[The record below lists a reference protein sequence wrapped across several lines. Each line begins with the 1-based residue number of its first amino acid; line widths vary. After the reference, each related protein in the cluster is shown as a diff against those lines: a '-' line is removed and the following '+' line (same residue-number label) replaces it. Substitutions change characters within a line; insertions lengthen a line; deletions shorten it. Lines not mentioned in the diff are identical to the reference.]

1 VNIAKQAG
9 FDNFN
14 LDLMFGLPE
23 SNQQDSL
30 RDVQQAIALQ
40 PSRIILAG
48 SAVEILPCAPAPMP
62 K

>member
-40 PSRIILAG
+40 PSHAMRA
-48 SAVEILPCAPAPMP
+48 CAYA
-62 K
+62 